1 MLDIPDNGDYVTV
14 SVRTQDDLPPHVQRT
29 AYWQSYGTLHPRNPY
44 CVPSALGGDD
54 LPVEFINNRWYH
66 LVWLTAQRVYQTRN
80 DFDISHPENSLG
92 LGWWQITDQ
101 AHPEYQNPSPID
113 FRTTFSQGST
123 SSGAQRASTQDDEVS
138 VAADVSLRV
147 DRIAS
152 NLAED
157 LELGRDTS
165 VLEPAP
171 RMSPNIPTTSLHTL
185 ADALETAA
193 TAVPPP
199 VYALQHPLG
208 MTHNVMPFVGG

>member
-1 MLDIPDNGDYVTV
+1 M
-14 SVRTQDDLPPHVQRT
+14 
-29 AYWQSYGTLHPRNPY
+29 
-44 CVPSALGGDD
+44 PSALEGDD

-66 LVWLTAQRVYQTRN
+66 LVWLTAQREYQTRHN
-80 DFDISHPENSLG
+80 FDITYLKNLLG
-92 LGWWQITDQ
+92 LGWWQITDP
-101 AHPEYQNPSPID
+101 AHPEYQKLSLIK

-138 VAADVSLRV
+138 IAADISLRV

-171 RMSPNIPTTSLHTL
+171 RMSPNIPTISLHAL
-185 ADALETAA
+185 ADAMDTAA

-199 VYALQHPLG
+199 AYTVMVLASRTLYLITYVYLYNILLVTFLKCQSQWHVTVSANYIKRDCLFHHSDSSYP
-208 MTHNVMPFVGG
+208 T